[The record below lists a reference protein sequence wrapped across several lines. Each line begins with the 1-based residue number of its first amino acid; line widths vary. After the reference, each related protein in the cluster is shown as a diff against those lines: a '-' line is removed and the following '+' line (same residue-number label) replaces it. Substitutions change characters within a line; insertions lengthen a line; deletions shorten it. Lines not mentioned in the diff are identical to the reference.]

1 MTAGCGSGGCCSPRG
16 GGGDQCCQ
24 IGQHY
29 FPTISSHSRI
39 HARLVLGALFLE
51 DLWGFFYTLSRFPS
65 LAPPAKVLQLNLNS
79 PSVLRL
85 GLRYV
90 SRFSPSKCCASDQ
103 REEGVAESYDVS
115 ARCLVCLQ
123 PARNVIPG
131 QTLAIVYGRSRV
143 ALGKSNRFKL
153 QTPAFK

>member
-1 MTAGCGSGGCCSPRG
+1 MQTQNRPPSLLSIHTVLQGIESAHTSRQAVPPVVTAGCGSGGCCSPRG

-39 HARLVLGALFLE
+39 YARLVLGALFLE

-103 REEGVAESYDVS
+103 REEGVAESYDVKVS
-115 ARCLVCLQ
+115 
-123 PARNVIPG
+123 
-131 QTLAIVYGRSRV
+131 SR
-143 ALGKSNRFKL
+143 
-153 QTPAFK
+153 